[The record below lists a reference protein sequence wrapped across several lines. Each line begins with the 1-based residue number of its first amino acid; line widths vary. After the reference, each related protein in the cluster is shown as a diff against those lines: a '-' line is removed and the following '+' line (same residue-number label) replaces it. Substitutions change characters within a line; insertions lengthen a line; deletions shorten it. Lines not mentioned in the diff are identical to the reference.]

1 MMHNHANSHV
11 LLSEAAKNAHAAAG
25 IGMNNKL
32 KRAVEESKRA
42 LNPADVVHT
51 FELTSRVKT
60 PGGNS
65 FNQGFPVGY
74 AVDGVETPEINVIAG
89 KTYKFVVK
97 SACNH
102 PFYLTTDSRGRGR
115 APMET
120 GFDVPPAKSNPLICA
135 GESILWKPSEALI
148 GKDIWYHCTIHDNMG
163 WFVRVRKQTFCEKYT
178 GAPFKNSKDLVTT
191 VVDAVID
198 RVVAPTSRV
207 LEYFDGTLGLTNFT
221 APGNAAKT
229 VALRDSLVAFF
240 GTALG
245 CSDGSIPAYSGPG
258 MKEVHA
264 TMAISGVE
272 YDFFN
277 QQIIDV
283 LQTAGVSPE
292 DRNAV
297 LALLN
302 SADVRG
308 AICNFGD
315 GCFDSICTKYSK
327 ALNVTN
333 KALMDTVVN
342 AAFGAVTAD
351 AVQKPFF
358 DGTKPAGS
366 TNFFNDAA
374 KLNKLK
380 NDFGNFLGRS
390 DVLGCTDPKF
400 PAANIDIAGLK
411 AVHAAMPITAAVFN
425 AFNDDVIKGITPL
438 GLDAADLVT
447 IRKVL
452 NSTEPLICNQPGCSA
467 IPIDAVKAFDLSV
480 AGKVAGHHY
489 FNQGFPS
496 AFKIDGQ
503 TVEGLVLEAGKT
515 YAFKASQGCLHPFY
529 FSNGTGAGSP
539 DFENGIAAAD
549 IGQVFCNGKVLT
561 FTPKAEDIGKTLF
574 YVCKNHNFMGGR
586 LCIVQPGQTNTPCT
600 IAGAVAPPPS
610 SPCDELVAAVK
621 TKVQGTSDMATYD
634 NANKILAKVV
644 VDLFLFGAGSASAP
658 LRKYF
663 DGTFPAGS
671 RDFINNQMNQAGLVT
686 ALVKFFGTKLGCS
699 DNSITPYAL
708 PTDEP
713 NMKTVHQ
720 FMQIKQAEFDA
731 FNAKL
736 VEFLTNFAN
745 LNVGLSAK
753 TANTVRVFLNT
764 TSTDICAECGNFQ
777 PPSIC
782 EKWAVAAK
790 AKSQVDLIQGAVL
803 AVFTNLTAVG
813 SPARDFF
820 NGKVPCQSRN
830 FVDSKLDT
838 AGLAKSLIAFF
849 GQQGVL
855 GCSDAN
861 FPQYRGNP
869 DMEDVHKEMPITKA
883 LFDQF
888 LSALADYATANLKT
902 AVGASF
908 DDDIAKIAALFAS
921 DAVAKT
927 CNQPGCPKQGKY
939 VARSCGGDVLPG
951 TTPSTAADTTIAGE
965 DTTTGAAG
973 NDTSA
978 TAGDTTAD
986 TDSATVPTVAALL
999 VAACVAMQ
1007 L

>member
-1 MMHNHANSHV
+1 M
-11 LLSEAAKNAHAAAG
+11 
-25 IGMNNKL
+25 NKL

-42 LNPADVVHT
+42 LNPRDVVET

-60 PGGNS
+60 AGGNS

-74 AVDGVETPEINVIAG
+74 AVNGIETPEINVIAG

-115 APMET
+115 APMEV
-120 GFDVPPAKSNPLICA
+120 GFDIAPAKSNPLICA

-163 WFVRVRKQTFCEKYT
+163 WFVRVKKQSFCDKYT
-178 GAPFKNSKDLVTT
+178 ALPFKNNKDLVTT

-229 VALRDSLVAFF
+229 VALRDSLVNFF
-240 GTALG
+240 GVALG
-245 CSDGSIPAYSGPG
+245 CADGSIPAYTGGG

-264 TMAISGVE
+264 SMAISGVE

-283 LQTAGVSPE
+283 LETAGVSPE
-292 DRNAV
+292 DRKFV
-297 LALLN
+297 LDLLN

-315 GCFDSICTKYSK
+315 NCFDSLCTKYSK

-333 KALMDTVVN
+333 KALIDTVVN
-342 AAFGAVTAD
+342 AAFGAVTAS
-351 AVQKPFF
+351 AIQKPFF
-358 DGTKPAGS
+358 DGTKPPGS
-366 TNFFNDAA
+366 TNFFADSA
-374 KLNKLK
+374 KLTKLK
-380 NDFGNFLGRS
+380 NDFGAFLGRA

-400 PAANIDIAGLK
+400 PAANIDIPGLK
-411 AVHAAMPITAAVFN
+411 ALHASMPIDPTVFN
-425 AFNDDVIKGITPL
+425 GFNDDVIKGITPL
-438 GLDAADLVT
+438 GLAAADLIA
-447 IRKVL
+447 IRKLL

-467 IPIDAVKAFDLSV
+467 IANDAVKAFDLSV
-480 AGKVAGHHY
+480 AAKVAGHHY
-489 FNQGFPS
+489 FGQGFPS

-549 IGQVFCNGKVLT
+549 VGQVFCNGKVLT
-561 FTPKAEDIGKTLF
+561 FTPQTADIGKSLF

-600 IAGAVAPPPS
+600 VGGVAPPPPS
-610 SPCDELVAAVK
+610 TPCDELVAAVK
-621 TKVQGTSDMATYD
+621 TKVAGTANAATFKD
-634 NANKILAKVV
+634 ANTILSKVV
-644 VDLFLFGAGSASAP
+644 VDLFLFGIGSQQAP
-658 LRKYF
+658 GALRKYF
-663 DGTFPAGS
+663 DGTFPVGS
-671 RDFINNQMNQAGLVT
+671 RDFIGNMVNQGNLVT
-686 ALVKFFGTKLGCS
+686 GLVKFFGTKLGCS
-699 DNSITPYAL
+699 DNSITPYAK

-720 FMQIKQAEFDA
+720 FMDIKQAEFDA
-731 FNAKL
+731 FNTKL
-736 VEFLTNFAN
+736 VDFLTNFAG
-745 LNVGLSAK
+745 LNAGLSANSAK
-753 TANTVRVFLNT
+753 TVRVFLNT

-782 EKWAVAAK
+782 EKWTIAAK

-803 AVFTNLTAVG
+803 AVFNNLTAAG

-830 FVDSKLDT
+830 FIDGRLDQ
-838 AGLAKSLIAFF
+838 AGLAKSLIAYF
-849 GQQGVL
+849 GQPTVL

-861 FPQYRGNP
+861 FPQYRGNN

-888 LSALADYATANLKT
+888 LSALADYATVNLKA
-902 AVGASF
+902 AVGATF
-908 DDDIAKIAALFAS
+908 DEDLGKVAAFFAT
-921 DAVAKT
+921 DNVAKT
-927 CNQPGCPKQGKY
+927 CNQPGCPKQGKF
-939 VARSCGGDVLPG
+939 VVRDCGNIPGQPTTTTTTTVEG
-951 TTPSTAADTTIAGE
+951 TTTAAGTDGTGTDG
-965 DTTTGAAG
+965 TTTGTG
-973 NDTSA
+973 TG
-978 TAGDTTAD
+978 TTGDGTTGAPD
-986 TDSATVPTVAALL
+986 TDSAVLPSVAAFV